1 MKFTLT
7 WLLDHL
13 ETMASP
19 KELAERL
26 TMIGH
31 EVDSVENRGAAFE
44 EFVVAEIVDASPHPD
59 ADKLK
64 VCTVNTGAEHLQVV
78 CGAPNARA
86 GLKGVFAPVGATI
99 PQGGIKLKRARIR
112 GVESFGMLLSERE
125 MELSDD
131 HGGIIEL
138 SPHLQ
143 AGTPAAE
150 ALGLADPVFDV
161 GVTPNRADC
170 LGVRGLARDLAAAGV
185 GTFKP
190 LALKPIVGAFD
201 SDTQVHL
208 EFPPE
213 QANAC
218 PYFVGRMIRGVRNAE
233 SPDWLKHRLQAV
245 GLRPISALVD
255 ITNYLTIDLCRPLH
269 VFDADKLRS
278 DLHVRF
284 ARTGE
289 TLAALNGQ
297 TYALTDDMTVIAD
310 DQEVESLGG
319 VMGGERTACTAETV
333 NVFFE
338 SALFDPIR
346 TARTGRALNI
356 LSDARFRFERGID
369 PSFLVEGL
377 ERATRMVLEL
387 CGGEPST
394 LVIAGAEPPRR
405 PAVRF
410 RASRVKSLT
419 GVHVE
424 PAESADIL
432 ERLGFDVEQSEPSW
446 SVLPPPWRVD
456 IEGEAC
462 IVEEVARMRG
472 YDRIP
477 ITRLQSDAITALASL
492 SPEHQDQMR
501 VKRVLVARGLTE
513 AVTFSFI
520 SSEFAQSFGDIA
532 DDLRLVNPISVDL
545 DVMRPSLLPNLLS
558 ATGRNADRGTRD
570 ICLFE
575 VGPQYAGT
583 APESQRIVASGIR
596 AGRAIPRH
604 WAVPSRPVDAF
615 DAKADVFALLEE
627 LGAPVEKLAVTP
639 DAPAWYHPGRSGVVR
654 LGPKTV
660 LAYFGEIHPGLLPSF
675 GIRGG
680 AAGFEV
686 FPDSLPQRKT
696 RRTGAGGALALSP
709 FQPVERDF
717 AFIVDRHISAGEIIA
732 AIRRAEKTLI
742 TDVSVFDEFFGEA
755 LGEDK
760 KSLAISVTL
769 QSDEKTLTD
778 SEIEDVGQRIIE
790 TVKSKA
796 GGTLRS

>member
-1 MKFTLT
+1 VKFTLN

-19 KELAERL
+19 AEIAERL

-31 EVDSVENRGAAFE
+31 EVDSVVNRGAALAD
-44 EFVVAEIVDASPHPD
+44 FVVAEVVQAGPHPD
-59 ADKLK
+59 ADKLQ
-64 VCTVNTGAEHLQVV
+64 VCTVDTGGEHLQVV

-99 PQGGIKLKRARIR
+99 PEGGLKLKRARIR

-125 MELSDD
+125 LQLSDE

-138 SPHLQ
+138 SSDIP

-170 LGVRGLARDLAAAGV
+170 LGVRGLARDLAAAGL
-185 GTFKP
+185 GTLKP
-190 LALKPIVGAFD
+190 LATKDLGGTFD
-201 SDTQVHL
+201 STKTVHL
-208 EFPPE
+208 EFPPDT
-213 QANAC
+213 ANAC
-218 PYFVGRMIRGVRNAE
+218 PYFVGRMIRGVRNGE

-255 ITNYLTIDLCRPLH
+255 ITNYLTFDLCRPLH
-269 VFDADKLRS
+269 AFDADKLRGN
-278 DLHVRF
+278 LHVRF
-284 ARTGE
+284 ARDGE

-297 TYALTDDMTVIAD
+297 TYALADTMTVIAD
-310 DQEVESLGG
+310 DQDVESLGG
-319 VMGGERTACTAETV
+319 VIGGERTACDADTL
-333 NVFFE
+333 NVLLE

-369 PSFLVEGL
+369 PSFLVDGITL
-377 ERATRMVLEL
+377 ATRMVIDL
-387 CGGEPST
+387 CGGEPSK

-405 PAVRF
+405 SAVQF
-410 RASRVKSLT
+410 RAERVKSLT
-419 GVHVE
+419 GVDVDA
-424 PAESADIL
+424 AESTDIL
-432 ERLGFDVEQSEPSW
+432 ESLGFNVEQSGASW

-462 IVEEVARMRG
+462 IVEEVARMHG

-477 ITRLQSDAITALASL
+477 VTPLQSDTITALASL
-492 SPEHQDQMR
+492 SPDQQTQMR
-501 VKRVLVARGLTE
+501 VKRALVSRGLTE
-513 AVTFSFI
+513 AVTFSFV
-520 SSEFAQSFGDIA
+520 SSEAARSFGGIA

-545 DVMRPSLLPNLLS
+545 GVMRPSLLPNLLS

-583 APESQRIVASGIR
+583 DPESQRIVAGGVR
-596 AGRAIPRH
+596 AGRASPRH

-627 LGAPVEKLAVTP
+627 LGAPVDKLAVTP
-639 DAPAWYHPGRSGVVR
+639 EAPAWYHPGRSGTVR
-654 LGPKTV
+654 LGHKIV
-660 LAYFGEIHPGLLPSF
+660 LAYFGELHPGLLPDF
-675 GIRGG
+675 DVRGRVV
-680 AAGFEV
+680 GFEV
-686 FPDSLPQRKT
+686 FLDSLPQRKI
-696 RRTGAGGALALSP
+696 RRTSTGPALALSP

-717 AFIVDRHISAGEIIA
+717 AFIVERHISAGEIIE

-742 TDVSVFDEFFGEA
+742 KDVSVFDEFFGDA
-755 LGEDK
+755 IGEGN

-790 TVKSKA
+790 KVKSA
-796 GGTLRS
+796 TGGALRS